1 MEAQVVFLLAIHA
14 TQTATSRLFGFA
26 VPIIFVTLEGGAT
39 SAFPLASFNA
49 ALQGVKF
56 VASPF
61 LGGVADSAP
70 LGTLG
75 AVAALGQAAGAAS
88 CLLLLAQLPQASRE
102 GIPGHHQAAIVLLAS
117 AAELSKELTSICL
130 EMRVAPA
137 LAAGG
142 GLARLNSRVKR
153 VELSAKLVVPIVF
166 GWFAS
171 RVAGSA
177 ALVISVSVA
186 LLMGAAVVG
195 WLWRQLPLGDLS
207 RHERIV
213 REKEGR
219 SAGSAELG
227 VGRLAATALPVLGMS
242 LAFSMLFCSVLSDHD
257 PVATAYLASQG
268 VSTAR
273 LGVVRSVGAL
283 AGILGTWLWPRL
295 QARLGTLPGA
305 SVALWLFVLCL
316 APVPATL
323 AWSPSP
329 MLLLVSLSRP
339 FLWAFDLAM
348 VSVLQ
353 ELVPAR
359 WRGKAAGLQ
368 AVACQLFELAISA
381 LAVALSG
388 SERFPALAGAS
399 VGALMLSACT
409 FSASATLQKLR
420 SPPSDAI
427 PVAEYGRA

>member
-1 MEAQVVFLLAIHA
+1 
-14 TQTATSRLFGFA
+14 
-26 VPIIFVTLEGGAT
+26 
-39 SAFPLASFNA
+39 
-49 ALQGVKF
+49 
-56 VASPF
+56 
-61 LGGVADSAP
+61 
-70 LGTLG
+70 
-75 AVAALGQAAGAAS
+75 
-88 CLLLLAQLPQASRE
+88 
-102 GIPGHHQAAIVLLAS
+102 
-117 AAELSKELTSICL
+117 
-130 EMRVAPA
+130 MRVAPA

-323 AWSPSP
+323 ASGEALHSQT
-329 MLLLVSLSRP
+329 SIR
-339 FLWAFDLAM
+339 
-348 VSVLQ
+348 
-353 ELVPAR
+353 R
-359 WRGKAAGLQ
+359 RTRGKVRRRRPAQKVAG
-368 AVACQLFELAISA
+368 V
-381 LAVALSG
+381 
-388 SERFPALAGAS
+388 
-399 VGALMLSACT
+399 
-409 FSASATLQKLR
+409 LR
-420 SPPSDAI
+420 GP
-427 PVAEYGRA
+427 RAF